1 MTETTGTTETTGKT
15 RTAKTTGTTETTRTT
30 RTPTTRTFGIT
41 VMTIIASASTMVV
54 GDHLKLSG
62 YTFDVSSSLILI
74 MEELGRQSKYYFVRL
89 QH

>member
-15 RTAKTTGTTETTRTT
+15 RTAKTTGTTETT

-54 GDHLKLSG
+54 GDHLRLSG

>member
-15 RTAKTTGTTETTRTT
+15 RTAKTTGTTETTRT
-30 RTPTTRTFGIT
+30 PTTRTFGIT

-54 GDHLKLSG
+54 EDHLKLSG

>member
-15 RTAKTTGTTETTRTT
+15 RTAKTTGTTETT

-74 MEELGRQSKYYFVRL
+74 LEELGRQSKYYFVRL

>member
-15 RTAKTTGTTETTRTT
+15 RTAKTTGTTETTRT
-30 RTPTTRTFGIT
+30 PTNRTFGIT

>member
-15 RTAKTTGTTETTRTT
+15 RTAKTTGTTE
-30 RTPTTRTFGIT
+30 TTRTFGIT

>member
-15 RTAKTTGTTETTRTT
+15 RTAKTTAGTTETT

>member
-15 RTAKTTGTTETTRTT
+15 RTAKTTGTTETTRT
-30 RTPTTRTFGIT
+30 PTTRTFGIT
-41 VMTIIASASTMVV
+41 VMTIIASASTMVM

>member
-1 MTETTGTTETTGKT
+1 MTETTGTTETTGIT
-15 RTAKTTGTTETTRTT
+15 RTAKTTGTTE
-30 RTPTTRTFGIT
+30 TTRTFGIT

>member
-1 MTETTGTTETTGKT
+1 MTEMTETTGTTETTGIT
-15 RTAKTTGTTETTRTT
+15 RTAKTT
-30 RTPTTRTFGIT
+30 RTPTTGTFGIT
-41 VMTIIASASTMVV
+41 GMTIIASASTMVV

-62 YTFDVSSSLILI
+62 YTFDVSSSSILI

>member
-15 RTAKTTGTTETTRTT
+15 RTAETTGTTETT

-74 MEELGRQSKYYFVRL
+74 MDELGRQSKYYFVRL

>member
-15 RTAKTTGTTETTRTT
+15 RTAKTTGTTETTRT
-30 RTPTTRTFGIT
+30 PTTRTFGIT
-41 VMTIIASASTMVV
+41 VITIIASASTMVV

>member
-1 MTETTGTTETTGKT
+1 MTETTGTNETTGKT
-15 RTAKTTGTTETTRTT
+15 RTARTTGTTETT

>member
-1 MTETTGTTETTGKT
+1 MTETTGTNETTGKT
-15 RTAKTTGTTETTRTT
+15 RTARTTGTTETT

-41 VMTIIASASTMVV
+41 VMTIIASVSTMVV

>member
-15 RTAKTTGTTETTRTT
+15 RTAKTTETT

>member
-15 RTAKTTGTTETTRTT
+15 RTAKTTGTTETTG
-30 RTPTTRTFGIT
+30 TPTTRTFGIT

-62 YTFDVSSSLILI
+62 CTFDVSSSLILI

>member
-1 MTETTGTTETTGKT
+1 MTETTGTTETTGIT
-15 RTAKTTGTTETTRTT
+15 RTAKTTGTTE
-30 RTPTTRTFGIT
+30 TTRTFGIT

-62 YTFDVSSSLILI
+62 YTCDVSSSLILI

>member
-15 RTAKTTGTTETTRTT
+15 RTAKTTGTTETTRT
-30 RTPTTRTFGIT
+30 PTTRTFGII

>member
-1 MTETTGTTETTGKT
+1 MTETTGTTETTGIT
-15 RTAKTTGTTETTRTT
+15 RTAKTTGTTETTRT
-30 RTPTTRTFGIT
+30 FGIT
-41 VMTIIASASTMVV
+41 VMTIIASVSTMVV

>member
-1 MTETTGTTETTGKT
+1 MTETTGTTETTGIT
-15 RTAKTTGTTETTRTT
+15 RTAKTTGTTETT

-41 VMTIIASASTMVV
+41 VMTITASVSTMVV

>member
-15 RTAKTTGTTETTRTT
+15 RTAKTTRTTETT

-41 VMTIIASASTMVV
+41 LMTIIASASTMVV